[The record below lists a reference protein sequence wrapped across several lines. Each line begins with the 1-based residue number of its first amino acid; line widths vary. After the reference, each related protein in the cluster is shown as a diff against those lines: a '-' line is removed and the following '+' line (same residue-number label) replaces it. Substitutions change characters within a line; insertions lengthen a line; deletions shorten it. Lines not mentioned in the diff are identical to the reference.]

1 MRLKL
6 FTAAAFI
13 FVTVLSSCS
22 GNKDKDYT
30 DKSLVSPATGSGTTQ
45 AVAPDTTITQT
56 SNTLP
61 ATTTTVPGTNP
72 VNIIPQNKSVNFV
85 PANTQPANVTTQT
98 APVTINQQQAQ
109 QTTAPG
115 MNPPHGQPNHRC
127 DIAVGAPLNS
137 KPAPPATTQ
146 TTAAT
151 TQPAPVTINPQQAQQ
166 TTTTAPGMN
175 PPHGQP
181 NHRCDIAVGAPLNS
195 PPAATA
201 PPKQIVVP
209 ATIAAPKTDSTKN

>member
-6 FTAAAFI
+6 YTAAALFS
-13 FVTVLSSCS
+13 FTVLSSCS
-22 GNKDKDYT
+22 GNKDQDYT
-30 DKSLVSPATGSGTTQ
+30 DKSLISPATDNKTTQ

-56 SNTLP
+56 TNTLP
-61 ATTTTVPGTNP
+61 AATGTLPGTNP
-72 VNIIPQNKSVNFV
+72 VNIIPQNKSVNIL

-137 KPAPPATTQ
+137 KPAPANTQATNATTQ
-146 TTAAT
+146 
-151 TQPAPVTINPQQAQQ
+151 QAPVTINTQQAQQ

-181 NHRCDIAVGAPLNS
+181 NHL
-195 PPAATA
+195 
-201 PPKQIVVP
+201 
-209 ATIAAPKTDSTKN
+209 

>member
-6 FTAAAFI
+6 YTAAAFI
-13 FVTVLSSCS
+13 SFTVLSSCS
-22 GNKDKDYT
+22 GNKDKDYS
-30 DKSLVSPATGSGTTQ
+30 DKSLVSPATGNETTL

-56 SNTLP
+56 SKTLP
-61 ATTTTVPGTNP
+61 AATTTVPGTNP
-72 VNIIPQNKSVNFV
+72 VNLAPQNRSVNFL

-98 APVTINQQQAQ
+98 APMTINPQQAQ
-109 QTTAPG
+109 QTTTAPG

-151 TQPAPVTINPQQAQQ
+151 TQPAPVTINPQQVQQ

-195 PPAATA
+195 PPAA
-201 PPKQIVVP
+201 KQTVIP
-209 ATIAAPKTDSTKN
+209 AVIAAPKTDSTKN